1 MKRTL
6 LRPYVGLN
14 KSPPYIENQWL
25 RRANSCFAF
34 VLFIMLALSAPATVL
49 AADED
54 YLEQLAAEAENT
66 YTQTKNTKTWD
77 AAKQKQFKQMERMLA
92 NDRPTT
98 YKFYK
103 KLSNE
108 KKEKVFNIHVS
119 KNKLSI
125 TSKTI
130 MDLYLS
136 N

>member
-1 MKRTL
+1 MKRTI
-6 LRPYVGLN
+6 LRPTLGLN
-14 KSPPYIENQWL
+14 KSPQCFENRL
-25 RRANSCFAF
+25 LSKANSYFAF
-34 VLFIMLALSAPATVL
+34 VLFIMLALSTPAMVW
-49 AADED
+49 AGEDD

-66 YTQTKNTKTWD
+66 HTQTKNTKKWD
-77 AAKQKQFKQMERMLA
+77 AAKQKQFKKMEKMLA
-92 NDRPTT
+92 NNRPTT

-130 MDLYLS
+130 MDLYFS